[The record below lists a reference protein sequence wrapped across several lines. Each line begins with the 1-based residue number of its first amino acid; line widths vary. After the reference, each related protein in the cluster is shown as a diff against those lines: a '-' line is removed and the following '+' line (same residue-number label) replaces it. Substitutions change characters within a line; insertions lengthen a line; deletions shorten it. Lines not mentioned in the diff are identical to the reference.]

1 MSTPRRET
9 RTVQAYQEILDRL
22 MRLAYPPGVCLTEA
36 EVAKDLGLT
45 KTPVREALLMASADQ
60 LVIARPGAGYQVTPI
75 TLRTIGDLC
84 AYWQLLESAAI
95 KAACRRGLTEFDAMA
110 LQEAL
115 AAHEAD
121 PFRGHTRIHHLVF
134 DHAGEFY
141 LWREW
146 QRVQVELERLL
157 RFALPADATALLSAR
172 SQALFKQ
179 LLRGDEQAANGE
191 LAAHIA
197 ELKAALID
205 GLLSSDAMLPPS
217 LSGGECQVGD
227 SQ

>member
-1 MSTPRRET
+1 MTNPRRET
-9 RTVQAYQEILDRL
+9 RTVFAYQEILDRL
-22 MRLAYPPGVCLTEA
+22 MRLVYQPGACLTEA

-75 TLRTIGDLC
+75 TLRTIRDLC
-84 AYWQLLESAAI
+84 AYWQLLETAAISAA
-95 KAACRRGLTEFDAMA
+95 CERGLTEFDAMA

-115 AAHEAD
+115 EAHEAD
-121 PFRGHTRIHHLVF
+121 PYRSHTRIHHLVF
-134 DHAGEFY
+134 DNAGEFY

-157 RFALPADATALLSAR
+157 RFALPKDATALLSAHITT
-172 SQALFKQ
+172 LFKH
-179 LLRGDEQAANGE
+179 LLRADEQAATSE
-191 LAAHIA
+191 LATHIA
-197 ELKAALID
+197 ALKAALID

-217 LSGGECQVGD
+217 LSGGELQLGD
-227 SQ
+227 GQ